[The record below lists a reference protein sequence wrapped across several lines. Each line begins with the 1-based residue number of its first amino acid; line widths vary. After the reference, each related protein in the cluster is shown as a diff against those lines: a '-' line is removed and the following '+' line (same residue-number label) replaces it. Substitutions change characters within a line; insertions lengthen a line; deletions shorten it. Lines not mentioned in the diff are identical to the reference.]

1 MEEYSK
7 KVYQSDISPMS
18 KPSVS
23 FFCPAYFDEK
33 NLPIL
38 IPKVFNVLK
47 KNTSQFEIL
56 IVEDGSP
63 DNTDRVADD
72 LAKKYTPY
80 VKVIHHKKN
89 LGYGAT
95 LKTGYTFANKYEFVL
110 YTDGDN
116 QYNIEEFIK
125 FLPYLKNND
134 AVIGFR
140 KKRALKLSRQIQ
152 TRVFNW
158 LIRLLFDIKVKDINC
173 ALKIIRRKS
182 LDNIKLTSDGGFID
196 AELLIKL
203 YRNNYSIKEIEVA
216 HFPRKFG
223 KASGGNPKLIFR
235 TIADTVRFYF
245 SHRL

>member
-1 MEEYSK
+1 MN
-7 KVYQSDISPMS
+7 
-18 KPSVS
+18 KPSIS

-38 IPKVFNVLK
+38 IPKIYKFLK
-47 KNTSQFEIL
+47 ENTFRFEIL

-63 DNTDRVADD
+63 DRTDKVADD

-80 VKVIHHKKN
+80 VKVIHNSKN

-95 LKTGYTFANKYEFVL
+95 LKVGYTFANKYEFVA

-116 QYNIEEFIK
+116 QYDVDELIS

-140 KKRALKLSRQIQ
+140 TKRALKLSRQIQ
-152 TRVFNW
+152 TKIFNW
-158 LIRLLFDIKVKDINC
+158 LVRFIFKIKVKDINC
-173 ALKIIRRKS
+173 AMKIIRRKT
-182 LDNIKLTSDGGFID
+182 LDSIMLTSDGGFID

-203 YRNNYSIKEIEVA
+203 YRKNYSIKEIEVA
-216 HFPRKFG
+216 HYPRKFG
-223 KASGGNPKLIFR
+223 KASGGNPKLIIK
-235 TIADTVRFYF
+235 TIMDMIKFYF
-245 SHRL
+245 TL

>member
-1 MEEYSK
+1 M
-7 KVYQSDISPMS
+7 
-18 KPSVS
+18 KPSIS

-38 IPKVFNVLK
+38 IPKVYKVLM
-47 KNTSQFEIL
+47 KNTSQFEVL

-63 DNTDRVADD
+63 DKTARVADN
-72 LAKKYTPY
+72 LAKKYAPY

-116 QYNIEEFIK
+116 QYNVEELTK
-125 FLPYLKNND
+125 FLPHLKKYD

-140 KKRALKLSRQIQ
+140 KKRMLKLSRQIQ

-158 LIRLLFDIKVKDINC
+158 TVRLLFKTKVKDINC
-173 ALKIIRRKS
+173 AMKIIRRKA
-182 LDNIKLTSDGGFID
+182 LDNIKLTSNSGFID
-196 AELLIKL
+196 AELIIKL
-203 YRNNYSIKEIEVA
+203 HRKNYSIKEIEVT

-223 KASGGNPKLIFR
+223 KASGGNPKLIFK
-235 TIADTVRFYF
+235 TISDMAKFYF
-245 SHRL
+245 NSLT

>member
-1 MEEYSK
+1 
-7 KVYQSDISPMS
+7 MS
-18 KPSVS
+18 KPSIS

-38 IPKVFNVLK
+38 IPKVYRVLK
-47 KNTSQFEIL
+47 ANSSRFEII

-63 DNTDRVADD
+63 DKTARVADN
-72 LAKKYTPY
+72 LAKKYAPY

-89 LGYGAT
+89 LGYGAA

-116 QYNIEEFIK
+116 QYNIEELIK
-125 FLPYLKNND
+125 FLPYLQNND

-140 KKRALKLSRQIQ
+140 RKRALKLSRQIQ
-152 TRVFNW
+152 TRFFNW
-158 LIRLLFDIKVKDINC
+158 LIRIFFRIKAKDINC
-173 ALKIIRRKS
+173 AMKIVRRKA
-182 LDNIKLTSDGGFID
+182 LDTIKLTSNSGFID

-203 YRNNYSIKEIEVA
+203 YENNYSIKEVEVT

-235 TIADTVRFYF
+235 TISDMAKFYF
-245 SHRL
+245 S